1 MSSVMFVKKGKKN
14 IIPGVVHIDNTSRVQ
29 SVDKNFNENF
39 YNLINEFYKKRSVP
53 ILLNTSFNENEPI
66 VRTPQNAI
74 DCLLRTNIDA
84 LFLENYIITKT

>member
-1 MSSVMFVKKGKKN
+1 MN
-14 IIPGVVHIDNTSRVQ
+14 
-29 SVDKNFNENF
+29 
-39 YNLINEFYKKRSVP
+39 FYKKTSVP

-84 LFLENYIITKT
+84 LF